1 MPGFRSFAALVAA
14 FAVLASA
21 AHGAPPGLGNH
32 QHHQKLHK
40 RATVTSTI
48 HSTTTVVYDGRAPIR
63 EPTFWHSHPA
73 AGSSSSTSSASKSSS
88 VASIYSSSASVSS
101 SSASKSSASASISS
115 ANATTSVTA
124 YPTSTGT
131 TTTTPA
137 KLRGVN
143 IGGWLVL
150 EKWMNSDVFSGTNAT
165 DQYSFD
171 ETTGAEAKLQAHWES
186 YFNETDVATIASWG
200 INALRI
206 PIGYWAYNNSG
217 TPYISGADAY
227 MEKAIGWA
235 RAYGL
240 KVLVDC
246 HGSPGSQNGF
256 DNSGR
261 AGDVS
266 WQSGDNLQLS
276 IDVLETMAAKYGAE
290 EYADVVF
297 GLELVNEPIS
307 WSPNNFTLSKQWA
320 QEATAAV
327 KAKATNPDLMVIM
340 HDGFMGPSNWARTGL
355 AVNGNATNANAKFA
369 VDIHL
374 YQNQVAADSLLNQAQ
389 HIAKACNWT
398 QSELLP
404 ANSSLP
410 VYVGEF
416 SAATNICVNPDGTT
430 LAGSTCTVSGC
441 QCADTV
447 SIQYWNSP
455 LVQATRKFLEAELDA
470 FEHSSRGWFMWS
482 YKGPGAW
489 GMTNAVKYGLIGAK
503 VTDRMFP
510 NQCNSTSS

>member
-1 MPGFRSFAALVAA
+1 M
-14 FAVLASA
+14 
-21 AHGAPPGLGNH
+21 
-32 QHHQKLHK
+32 
-40 RATVTSTI
+40 
-48 HSTTTVVYDGRAPIR
+48 
-63 EPTFWHSHPA
+63 
-73 AGSSSSTSSASKSSS
+73 
-88 VASIYSSSASVSS
+88 
-101 SSASKSSASASISS
+101 
-115 ANATTSVTA
+115 
-124 YPTSTGT
+124 
-131 TTTTPA
+131 
-137 KLRGVN
+137 LRGVN

-150 EKWMNSDVFSGTNAT
+150 EKWMLSSLFAGTNAT
-165 DQYSFD
+165 DEYSFD
-171 ETTGAEAKLQAHWES
+171 STAGAKAKLQAHWDTW
-186 YFNETDVATIASWG
+186 FNETDVATIASWG

-206 PIGYWAYNNSG
+206 PIGYWAYDNSSS
-217 TPYISGADAY
+217 PYISGADAY

-235 RAYGL
+235 RKYGM

-261 AGDVS
+261 EGDVS
-266 WQSGDNLQLS
+266 WQTSSNLEKS
-276 IDVLETMAAKYGAE
+276 IDVLKIMAAKYGAL

-320 QEATAAV
+320 QQAYTAV
-327 KAKATNPDLMVIM
+327 KAQATNPDLMVIM
-340 HDGFMGPSNWARTGL
+340 HDGFMGPSSWAKTAGL
-355 AVNGNATNANAKFA
+355 VNGNATNANAKFA

-389 HIAKACNWT
+389 HITKACNWT

-404 ANSSLP
+404 TSASLP

-441 QCADTV
+441 QCANTV
-447 SIQYWNSP
+447 AIANWNQP
-455 LVQATRKFLEAELDA
+455 LINATRQFLEAQLDA

-482 YKGPGAW
+482 YKGSGAW
-489 GMTNAVKYGLIGAK
+489 GMTNAIQYGLLGAK
-503 VTDRMFP
+503 VTDRLFP
-510 NQCNSTSS
+510 NQCNFTTS